1 MSAAAGRNNA
11 RPKKLP
17 PIVEILQGLTFSLK
31 KKPGYPRM
39 FTQTTTEMGK
49 EVERDFLML
58 KARFADGSLFWR
70 QPFYRSS
77 GTASGFPGMW
87 FPFLAL
93 RSDAIVKGDAVPSD
107 WLENDRLYSAGE
119 LARDQNSPKRRILA
133 YSFLVASNA
142 LNPIPDGFIRA
153 LRRELRFPELLDT
166 VNINVLEGVERL
178 DLEPAYKDRREGATN
193 SEINAWIGTDIYLN
207 YKREGHLITAE
218 DRASDDYGKKP
229 VDMAGAAGGAGA
241 SATGGRRKS
250 HRRTQRRR
258 QKRSRHRHHTVRRS

>member
-17 PIVEILQGLTFSLK
+17 PIVEILQGLKFSLE

-49 EVERDFLML
+49 EVERDFLMVE
-58 KARFADGSLFWR
+58 ARFANDSLFWR
-70 QPFYRSS
+70 QPFYKSS
-77 GTASGFPGMW
+77 GTASGFSGTW

-93 RSDAIVKGDAVPSD
+93 RPDAIVKGDAVPSD

-119 LARDQNSPKRRILA
+119 IARDQNSPKRRILA

-142 LNPIPDGFIRA
+142 LNPIPNGFIRA
-153 LRRELRFPELLDT
+153 LGNELRFPELLDK
-166 VNINVLEGVERL
+166 VNRAVLQKDLERL
-178 DLEPAYKDRREGATN
+178 DLEAASRDRKEGATN

-218 DRASDDYGKKP
+218 ERASDDYGKMS
-229 VDMAGAAGGAGA
+229 VATEAAGGAG
-241 SATGGRRKS
+241 ATGGRRKS
-250 HRRTQRRR
+250 RHRTQRRR
-258 QKRSRHRHHTVRRS
+258 QKRSRHRHRQTARRS